1 MFSDDVYQAATL
13 RPDLRDVL
21 ARWLPKAPLEFAAL
35 FGERAEASDYAR
47 LGSST
52 LIIRGEHAPRPTR
65 LIAETLPTLLPNARL
80 AVVAGAGHMGPLTHA
95 TEVNAIIRLH
105 IADVTARKPH
115 TSLAAMRASR
125 DHGRF
130 FLASQS
136 T

>member
-21 ARWLPKAPLEFAAL
+21 ARWLSKAPLDFAAL
-35 FGERAEASDYAR
+35 IGEQAEPGDYMR
-47 LGSST
+47 LHCST
-52 LIIRGEHAPRPTR
+52 LVIRCEHAPVPIR
-65 LIAETLPTLLPNARL
+65 LIAEALPKLLPNARI
-80 AVVAGAGHMGPLTHA
+80 AVVAGAGHMGPLKHA

-125 DHGRF
+125 DHGRSF
-130 FLASQS
+130 PASQS